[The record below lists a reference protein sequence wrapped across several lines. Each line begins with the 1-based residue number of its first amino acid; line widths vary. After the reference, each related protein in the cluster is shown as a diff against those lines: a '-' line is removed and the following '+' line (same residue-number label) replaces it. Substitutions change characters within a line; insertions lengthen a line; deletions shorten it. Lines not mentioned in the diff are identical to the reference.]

1 VTTQLAIPTKKT
13 RFGPKVDSRDW
24 WIEKIKLTN
33 PQIRYWTHFTKYQIE
48 QFKTLAELDYK
59 VLGERVRTEGAPDS
73 GLAIVYPP
81 KLEEKPSWLTWD
93 FKTYK
98 DFKLWTWLQATKA
111 LDLPIGEKRE
121 TWYNYFAI
129 QGNQIKAKELLDPF
143 RKENQKQFDFKLQDE
158 YNLVFPYAS
167 RISSVHYT
175 VPSGGPYK
183 DLEINESL
191 QDSRFI
197 PLTEA
202 GDNINKRF
210 IKQYL
215 QERLQEYLSLGGL
228 KELIDR
234 RALILA
240 NQKLPAPF
248 YWDLWG
254 NLEHLR
260 NAYQEHLA
268 ENLFGPSSDEEEE
281 EEDDNSA
288 VLWDTQ

>member
-1 VTTQLAIPTKKT
+1 M
-13 RFGPKVDSRDW
+13 
-24 WIEKIKLTN
+24 
-33 PQIRYWTHFTKYQIE
+33 
-48 QFKTLAELDYK
+48 
-59 VLGERVRTEGAPDS
+59 LGQRVRTEGAPDS
-73 GLAIVYPP
+73 GLVVVYPP

-93 FKTYK
+93 YKTYK
-98 DFKLWTWLQATKA
+98 EFKLWTWLQATKA
-111 LDLPIGEKRE
+111 LDLPIGEKTE

-143 RKENQKQFDFKLQDE
+143 RKENQKQFDFQLQDE
-158 YNLVFPYAS
+158 YNLVFPSAS
-167 RISSVHYT
+167 RISSVRYT
-175 VPSGGPYK
+175 VPSGGPYE
-183 DLEINESL
+183 DLEINKSL

-202 GDNINKRF
+202 GDNISKRF

-215 QERLQEYLSLGGL
+215 QERLQEYLALGGL

-268 ENLFGPSSDEEEE
+268 EDLFGPSSDKEEEG
-281 EEDDNSA
+281 EDDNSA
-288 VLWDTQ
+288 VSWDTQ

>member
-1 VTTQLAIPTKKT
+1 VTTQLAIPNKRT
-13 RFGPKVDSRDW
+13 RFGPKVASRDC

-33 PQIRYWTHFTKYQIE
+33 LEIRYWTHFTKYQIA

-73 GLAIVYPP
+73 GLAVVYPP
-81 KLEEKPSWLTWD
+81 KLEQQPSWLTWD
-93 FKTYK
+93 YKTYK

-111 LDLPIGEKRE
+111 LDLPIGEKTE
-121 TWYNYFAI
+121 TWYNYFSI

-143 RKENQKQFDFKLQDE
+143 RKENQKQFDFQLQDK
-158 YNLVFPYAS
+158 YNLVFPSAS
-167 RISSVHYT
+167 CISSVHYT
-175 VPSGGPYK
+175 VPSGGPYE
-183 DLEINESL
+183 DLEIKESL

-202 GDNINKRF
+202 GEHISKRF

-215 QERLQEYLSLGGL
+215 QERLQEYLALGGL

-281 EEDDNSA
+281 EEDNNSI
-288 VLWDTQ
+288 VSLDTQ

>member
-1 VTTQLAIPTKKT
+1 VA
-13 RFGPKVDSRDW
+13 SRDW

-33 PQIRYWTHFTKYQIE
+33 PEIRYWTHFTKYQIA
-48 QFKTLAELDYK
+48 QFRTLAKLDYK

-73 GLAIVYPP
+73 GLAVMYPP
-81 KLEEKPSWLTWD
+81 KLEQKPSWLTWD
-93 FKTYK
+93 YKTYK
-98 DFKLWTWLQATKA
+98 DFKLWTWNQATKA
-111 LDLPIGEKRE
+111 LDLPIGEKTE
-121 TWYNYFAI
+121 TWYNYFSI

-143 RKENQKQFDFKLQDE
+143 RKENQKEFDILLQDE
-158 YNLVFPYAS
+158 YNLVFPSAS
-167 RISSVHYT
+167 RISSVRYT
-175 VPSGGPYK
+175 IPSGGPFK

-202 GDNINKRF
+202 GEHISKRF

-215 QERLQEYLSLGGL
+215 QERLQEYLALGGL

-268 ENLFGPSSDEEEE
+268 VNLFGPSSDEEEE
-281 EEDDNSA
+281 GEDNNS
-288 VLWDTQ
+288 VVSWDTQ